1 MRDKEVYYKS
11 DVATS
16 RVSSVLPLSPTMKSL
31 LVLFLAVGV
40 SQAAVTCD
48 ECRAA
53 AQDFVSHLL
62 SAEGLAEQTE
72 AMKANV
78 CPQVTQNLLQSLAIS
93 VCELHGL
100 FCIILY
106 PPSNKH
112 CNDSWV

>member
-1 MRDKEVYYKS
+1 
-11 DVATS
+11 
-16 RVSSVLPLSPTMKSL
+16 MKSL

-78 CPQVTQNLLQSLAIS
+78 CPQVTQNLLQSLVIS